1 MTETNQSLEQGIAS
15 SPSIPTTG
23 RTLSGKKTKPVKS
36 AYAKT
41 SVRLLVDHEHALRLA
56 SVLLERLGEPIH
68 TMQAMVD
75 EAISRYT
82 DFLQIKK
89 GIKFQGIV
97 PEKTTATK

>member
-1 MTETNQSLEQGIAS
+1 MTETNQSSEQEIAR
-15 SPSIPTTG
+15 PPFGPVTG
-23 RTLSGKKTKPVKS
+23 KTQSDKKSKPVKS

-41 SVRLLVDHEHALRLA
+41 SVRLLVDHDHALRLA

-75 EAISRYT
+75 EAITRYT

-89 GIKFQGIV
+89 GIDFQGIV
-97 PEKTTATK
+97 PKKSTTTK

>member
-1 MTETNQSLEQGIAS
+1 MSETNQLPEQEHTH

-23 RTLSGKKTKPVKS
+23 KTQSGKKAKPVKS
-36 AYAKT
+36 PYAKT
-41 SVRLLVDHEHALRLA
+41 SVRLLIDHDHALRLA

-97 PEKTTATK
+97 PEKTTTTK

>member
-1 MTETNQSLEQGIAS
+1 MADTNQSPEQAIS
-15 SPSIPTTG
+15 HSPFIPTTG
-23 RTLSGKKTKPVKS
+23 KTQSGKKAKPVKS
-36 AYAKT
+36 AYSKT
-41 SVRLLVDHEHALRLA
+41 SVRLLVDHDHALRLA

-97 PEKTTATK
+97 PEKTTTTK

>member
-1 MTETNQSLEQGIAS
+1 MPETNQLPEQEITQS
-15 SPSIPTTG
+15 FSIPTTG
-23 RTLSGKKTKPVKS
+23 KTQSSKKAKPVKS

-41 SVRLLVDHEHALRLA
+41 SVRLLVDHDHALRLA

-89 GIKFQGIV
+89 GIDFQGIV
-97 PEKTTATK
+97 PKKSTTTK